1 MINGEDMRK
10 GLETLE
16 LDKARIKAAGLE
28 GFVDSMKITCKDHAG
43 AHRMFVQRWD
53 GKNWKKVSDWITP
66 MREKVRPML
75 EAAAEKYIADKPGW
89 QTQKCPS

>member
-1 MINGEDMRK
+1 MLTGADMRK

-16 LDKARIKAAGLE
+16 LTGERIKQIGLE

-66 MREKVRPML
+66 MREKVRPL
-75 EAAAEKYIADKPGW
+75 LEEAAAKYVADKKGW
-89 QTQKCPS
+89 ETQKCG